1 MRRKDAKTQRIQ
13 SISRCS
19 AMRGPAMQPHRLAVS
34 SSVLALWL
42 PLRLC
47 VFAAVFVFC
56 GAVKAAGDKPVS
68 YYHDVR
74 PILVSDC
81 NACHKPEKNKGELD
95 MTAFAALMKGGKHG
109 PAIVAGD
116 PGKSKLVE
124 MVSGDDPDMPK
135 DGDPLKQEQ
144 VAVITRWIQE
154 GAKDDTPAAGSQVV
168 ATPVYTIPP
177 VISAMAYSPDGSMLA
192 ISGYHEILLHKPDGS
207 GLIARLIGESPR
219 IESLAFSKDGK
230 ELAACGGAPAELG
243 QVQIWDPNTH
253 KALKTFDIGTDE
265 LYGVSFAPDEKSVA
279 CGGADK
285 VVHRIDL
292 GSGKELL
299 DFRAHADWV
308 LGTQFT
314 HDGKQLVSAGRDK
327 ALKLIDLES
336 GRFIDDINNPLEGC
350 ISLAIHPKEE
360 QILYGG
366 ELGTARLYRISDN
379 QGRTA
384 GRNDT
389 NLLKTFERQP
399 GPVSAVA
406 FSPDGNSV
414 ALGSVG
420 KVRVYA
426 TSEPDKAALTLSGIV
441 GPVYA
446 IAYRPDGSTLAV
458 GGADGFVH
466 VYNAKNG
473 NLRKQ
478 FVPVPITPP
487 TQAPDPRSVPA
498 TR

>member
-1 MRRKDAKTQRIQ
+1 MTAVL
-13 SISRCS
+13 SWFLSSR
-19 AMRGPAMQPHRLAVS
+19 
-34 SSVLALWL
+34 L
-42 PLRLC
+42 PSCLC
-47 VFAAVFVFC
+47 VFAAVFLFV
-56 GAVKAAGDKPVS
+56 GTVRASDDKPVS

-95 MTAFAALMKGGKHG
+95 MTTFAALMKGGKHG
-109 PAIVAGD
+109 ASIVPGE

-124 MVSGDDPDMPK
+124 MIGGDDPDMPK
-135 DGDPLKQEQ
+135 DADPLKKEQ
-144 VAVITRWIQE
+144 VAIISQWIKE

-168 ATPVYTIPP
+168 ATPVYTVPP
-177 VISAMAYSPDGSMLA
+177 VITALAYSPDGSILA
-192 ISGYHEILLHKPDGS
+192 VSGYHEILLHKPDGS

-230 ELAACGGAPAELG
+230 QLAACGGAPAELG
-243 QVQIWDPNTH
+243 QVQIWDSSTH
-253 KALKTFDIGTDE
+253 KAIKTFDIGTDE

-292 GSGKELL
+292 ASGKELL

-327 ALKLIDLES
+327 AMKLIDLES
-336 GRFIDDINNPLEGC
+336 GRFIDDINNPLESC

-366 ELGTARLYRISDN
+366 DLGVARLYRISDN

-389 NLLKTFERQP
+389 NLLKTFEQQR
-399 GPVSAVA
+399 GPVTAVA
-406 FSPDGNSV
+406 FSPDGNRV

-420 KVRVYA
+420 EIRVYS
-426 TSEPDKAALTLSGIV
+426 TDKPDKAALTLSGFA

-446 IAYRPDGSTLAV
+446 IAYAPNGRQLAA
-458 GGADGFVH
+458 GGADGAVH
-466 VYNAKNG
+466 IFDAKSG
-473 NLRKQ
+473 NLDKQ
-478 FVPVPITPP
+478 FIPVPLSSPNEP
-487 TQAPDPRSVPA
+487 TSRPSAQPQ
-498 TR
+498 